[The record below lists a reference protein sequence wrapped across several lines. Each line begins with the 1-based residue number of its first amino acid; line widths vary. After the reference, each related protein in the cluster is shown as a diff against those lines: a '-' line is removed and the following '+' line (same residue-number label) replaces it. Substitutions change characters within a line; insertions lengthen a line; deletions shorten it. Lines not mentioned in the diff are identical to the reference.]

1 MPKFGLA
8 NRRNSNASD
17 VDSALSYQDP
27 FQKNFNYKAVV
38 EGDQIDKMLEN
49 FVRTHKVRV
58 PINYI
63 DESRYLFGT
72 KIINA

>member
-1 MPKFGLA
+1 
-8 NRRNSNASD
+8 
-17 VDSALSYQDP
+17 
-27 FQKNFNYKAVV
+27 VV